1 VARISKYLEYLFIPF
16 LFLSPVF
23 LFFYSFQRLY
33 KNKYSGA
40 LGLALFVFILS
51 LFFNPV
57 NTYDYFRHVEMYD
70 KMDSDFQNFV
80 IYYFLQRQS
89 DFLFFLLVFFLKSIG
104 ISSNLLFASINF
116 ITVYIY
122 FTVFIKLIK
131 SKNNLF
137 AFILTLFAVLSISYI
152 SILSGIRFYFGLSF
166 FLLFFYYLKHNNLIY
181 SLFFL
186 LVSVFVH
193 FSFSPFLLIYLL
205 LLLRKYP
212 IVYKVILII
221 SISSFLLPF
230 KEIFSFFLINV
241 FKNNTS
247 EYINDYVVNSL
258 NIKVNI
264 YALIFKYFLF
274 VPVTLFVLFNKS
286 WNNSFVVLTFILI
299 ILWLNVFN
307 FIIFDRYYFV
317 FVSIFFFYLSESN
330 PSLKKNQIL
339 YLFFGF
345 STFNRF
351 VFEIYDNSEVV
362 LSSFFQTNM
371 ILFDNIFKLFQF
383 EKY

>member
-1 VARISKYLEYLFIPF
+1 
-16 LFLSPVF
+16 
-23 LFFYSFQRLY
+23 
-33 KNKYSGA
+33 
-40 LGLALFVFILS
+40 
-51 LFFNPV
+51 
-57 NTYDYFRHVEMYD
+57 
-70 KMDSDFQNFV
+70 MDSDFQNFV